1 MQKNKLP
8 KVTSCRSDAKSRSRS
23 FHHGNLRQE
32 LIDAALA
39 APEIEALSLRQLAA
53 SLGVTA
59 AAAYR
64 HFDSREDLLFEV
76 ACCGFD
82 RLRQGFAEAF
92 DIELPPSNA
101 EEARQRL
108 IRLAQAY
115 LQFSDDEP
123 ALWRLMFGAQ
133 AEAYRKT
140 ANVNGR
146 LTSYDYLPA
155 ALLGLHLRGV
165 IPAPPHEHDALFAWS
180 AIHGA
185 ASLRSGRVP
194 AALLPMAELAQA
206 VAGRVILALQ
216 QQPLN
221 QETLT

>member
-1 MQKNKLP
+1 MTPNAATFP
-8 KVTSCRSDAKSRSRS
+8 SRA
-23 FHHGNLRQE
+23 FHHGNLRQD
-32 LIDAALA
+32 LIHAAMA
-39 APEIEALSLRQLAA
+39 APDIEGLSLRQLAA

-76 ACCGFD
+76 ARCGFD
-82 RLRQGFAEAF
+82 RLRQRFAEAF
-92 DIELPPSNA
+92 DIAVPPTDA
-101 EEARQRL
+101 AEARQRL
-108 IRLAQAY
+108 VRLAHAY
-115 LQFSDDEP
+115 LQFADDEP

-140 ANVNGR
+140 ANVHGGPN
-146 LTSYDYLPA
+146 SYEYLPA
-155 ALLGLHLRGV
+155 ALLGLYLRGL
-165 IPAPPHEHDALFAWS
+165 ISAPPREHDALFAWS

-194 AALLPMAELAQA
+194 AAMVSIVELAQA
-206 VAGRVILALQ
+206 VAGRVIRAL

-221 QETLT
+221 QETST

>member
-1 MQKNKLP
+1 MKKNELP
-8 KVTSCRSDAKSRSRS
+8 KATSCRGPAKSRPRS

-32 LIDAALA
+32 LVDAALA
-39 APEIEALSLRQLAA
+39 APDIEGLSLRQLAA

-64 HFDSREDLLFEV
+64 HFDSRENLLFEV
-76 ACCGFD
+76 ARYGFD
-82 RLRQGFAEAF
+82 RLRQGFAAAF

-140 ANVNGR
+140 ANAHGGQ
-146 LTSYDYLPA
+146 TSYDYLPA

-165 IPAPPHEHDALFAWS
+165 IPVSPHEHDALFAWS

-194 AALLPMAELAQA
+194 AAMLPIAELAQG
-206 VAGRVILALQ
+206 VAGRVICAL

-221 QETLT
+221 QETPT

>member
-1 MQKNKLP
+1 MQKEELP
-8 KVTSCRSDAKSRSRS
+8 KATACRSTAKSRLRS

-39 APEIEALSLRQLAA
+39 AAEIEGLSLRQLAS

-64 HFDSREDLLFEV
+64 HFDSRENLLFEV
-76 ACCGFD
+76 ARCGFD
-82 RLRQGFAEAF
+82 RLRQGFAAAF

-140 ANVNGR
+140 ANAHGGQ
-146 LTSYDYLPA
+146 TSYDYLPA

-165 IPAPPHEHDALFAWS
+165 IPVPPHEHDALFAWS

-194 AALLPMAELAQA
+194 AAMLPIAELAQG
-206 VAGRVILALQ
+206 VAGRVICAL

-221 QETLT
+221 QETPT